1 MPDILEMF
9 SRQVSLA
16 PNNTAVI
23 QGDTHVSYAALD
35 ALIRKIA
42 SSVVASSPNNNPKV
56 LIAVSQ
62 SPPAYAA
69 MFATLIAGG
78 TFCPIDIDGPVQRNV
93 HIVQSFMPDVFLFD
107 SSCPRKILEES
118 SPVAH
123 RIDIGEIPPTEVV
136 LPTREC
142 NEAAY
147 VIFTSGSSGQPKGVK
162 AGRKA
167 VSNVVHS
174 EQQYYKVKNSDR
186 WSQFSNLGYD
196 MGVMDVYQAL
206 CHGATL
212 IPVTGPRERLMPALA
227 IKDRQITIWQSV
239 PAGLDL
245 MIQAN
250 QISLDLL
257 QSLRLMIFCGEPLL
271 PKQLEVL
278 FDACPDLEV
287 FNAYGATE
295 TTGFNT
301 INQLTRH
308 NFKESCSSMSIA
320 IGSEVQGWTVE
331 LQGGEN
337 DDEGE
342 LVIIGDNLSLG
353 YWQDEE
359 RTAAAFKQ
367 QKNGSEITRAYHTGD
382 YGRRIGGKLYCQ
394 GRLDRQV
401 KIRGERIELGEIDV
415 LLIQSGYSA
424 AYSVVHD
431 SEIYSFVEC
440 ASYVDEEQVR
450 SRLGRELPRHGVPR
464 VIRAVASLPKN
475 ANGKVDR
482 QQLERLAAGGAE

>member
-1 MPDILEMF
+1 MPDVLEMF
-9 SRQVSLA
+9 SSQVSLA
-16 PNNTAVI
+16 PDNPAVI
-23 QGDTHVSYAALD
+23 LGDTYVSYASLD

-42 SSVVASSPNNNPKV
+42 AALVASSQNNPKV
-56 LIAVSQ
+56 LIAMSQ

-69 MFATLIAGG
+69 MLATLIAGG
-78 TFCPIDIDGPVQRNV
+78 TFCPIDVNGPEQRNV
-93 HIVQSFMPDVFLFD
+93 HIVQSFVPDVLLFD
-107 SSCPRKILEES
+107 SSCPKKVLEES

-123 RIDIGEIPPTEVV
+123 RMDASALQATDLA
-136 LPTREC
+136 LPKCEW

-147 VIFTSGSSGQPKGVK
+147 VIFTSGSTGQPKGVK
-162 AGRKA
+162 AAREA
-167 VSNVVHS
+167 VSCVVHE
-174 EQQYYKVKNSDR
+174 EQQYYKVKIGDR
-186 WSQFSNLGYD
+186 WSQYSNLGYD
-196 MGVMDVYQAL
+196 MGVMDVFQAL

-212 IPVTGPRERLMPALA
+212 IPVTSPREHLLPALA
-227 IKDRQITIWQSV
+227 IKQRQITIWQSV
-239 PAGLDL
+239 PSVLEL

-250 QISLDLL
+250 HVNLDLL
-257 QSLRLMIFCGEPLL
+257 SSLRLMIFCGEPLL
-271 PKQLEVL
+271 PKHLEVL

-301 INQLTRH
+301 INQLTRD
-308 NFKESCSSMSIA
+308 NFKDSCASISVA
-320 IGSEVQGWTVE
+320 IGSQVQGWTVE

-337 DDEGE
+337 AEEGE

-367 QKNGSEITRAYHTGD
+367 QKKGSRMTRAYHTGD

-415 LLIQSGYSA
+415 LLTQSGYSA

-450 SRLGRELPRHGVPR
+450 SRLARELPRHGVPR
-464 VIRAVASLPKN
+464 VIRVVANLPKN

-482 QQLERLAAGGAE
+482 QYLERLAAGGAE